1 MKNKGWWMI
10 VLMWTFCF
18 CVGSLVFSVTDLKT
32 NHECTYVFSISKVR
46 LNVIIIKKRYKIVHK
61 LLKRGVNFRGRLWK
75 RNKNKTILFYF

>member
-10 VLMWTFCF
+10 VLMWTFCL

-46 LNVIIIKKRYKIVHK
+46 LNEIISVYNEH
-61 LLKRGVNFRGRLWK
+61 LKRCVNLLIFEDNLIGDK
-75 RNKNKTILFYF
+75 SK